1 MADLHEKEKYEQQ
14 DENNQTS
21 GFQLS
26 NEDNQIFLSVLYL
39 DLEQISDKIEENFKA
54 PESLGSK

>member
-1 MADLHEKEKYEQQ
+1 MADLQKKEKYEQQ

-39 DLEQISDKIEENFKA
+39 DLEEISDKIEENFKA